1 MLKLPLIFDGA
12 YGTFYASLS
21 GRSSALIEQANLNDP
36 DLVTAMHQAYL
47 KAGANALKTNTFG
60 LPQMFTNYQEQAIL
74 VNKAVQQA
82 RLAYECLDQ
91 ASQEKLGS
99 KPMVFGDLGPVP
111 AQADPS
117 QIYLPLADLLVEA
130 GVDGI
135 LFETLSSIDGIEKTA
150 RQIKEKNPDCVVI
163 ASIAVGTDGLTKSG
177 LSGRQLLAALDQIP
191 EVDAMGYNCLC
202 GPSHMHR
209 QMQDLPKFSKPLSFM
224 PNAGYPSVSERRTL
238 YDGQPDYFARHL
250 ANMVLEG
257 AAIVGGC
264 CGTTPEHIQALTD
277 SLQKVQGSYKA
288 VQAFEP
294 SRNQAQKPNDG
305 LSSIQNP
312 CACPDEHAGPS
323 HPAISRQPDLLDQ
336 RRQTGQK
343 AILVELDPPE
353 SDHVSGFLEDASHL
367 HSAGAD
373 LLTIADNPIG
383 RPRADS
389 SILACK
395 VHREL
400 GMEVLPHMTCRD
412 RNLNAMKA
420 LLLGLSMEDVHQV
433 LLVTGDPLPLES
445 RDEVRA
451 VFSFNSRTLASF
463 VRSLGEQGLCRPF
476 HTLGA
481 LDVNARNFDVQL
493 RLAKEKEANGIEGFL
508 TQPVF
513 SKRALA
519 NLKRA
524 RSELSG
530 AIYGGIMPIVSYRNA
545 CFLKNEITGMDIPD
559 DLAQSFQNKDRA
571 ECEAISK
578 AFCYEKMDQMKEMVD
593 GFYLMTPFRRVSL
606 ICDLIAYAK
615 TL

>member
-1 MLKLPLIFDGA
+1 MLKYPLIFDGA
-12 YGTFYASLS
+12 YGTLYASLS
-21 GRSSALIEQANLNDP
+21 GKPAALIEEANLSDP
-36 DLVTAMHQAYL
+36 DTVIAMHQAYL

-60 LPQMFTNYQEQAIL
+60 LPQSLAGWKEQAALAIQ
-74 VNKAVQQA
+74 AVQIARQA
-82 RLAYECLDQ
+82 CRQFKQ
-91 ASQEKLGS
+91 AGSEKRMV
-99 KPMVFGDLGPVP
+99 KPAIFGDLGPVL
-111 AQADPS
+111 AQANPAEV
-117 QIYLPLADLLVEA
+117 YRPLVDALLDA

-135 LFETLSSIDGIEKTA
+135 LFETLSSIDGMEEVAKY
-150 RQIKEKNPDCVVI
+150 IKQKNSNCFVI
-163 ASIAVGTDGLTKSG
+163 VSIAVGTDGLTKSG
-177 LSGRQLLAALDQIP
+177 LSGRQLLTVLDQMP

-209 QMQDLPKFSKPLSFM
+209 QMQDLPAFSKPLSFM
-224 PNAGYPSVSERRTL
+224 PNAGYPSVTERRTL
-238 YDGQPDYFARHL
+238 YDGQPEYFARHL
-250 ANMVLEG
+250 AGMVGDG
-257 AAIVGGC
+257 APIVGGC
-264 CGTTPEHIQALTD
+264 CGTTPDHIQALTD
-277 SLQKVQGSYKA
+277 ALHDQETALAFDPSQD
-288 VQAFEP
+288 QAKNGFL
-294 SRNQAQKPNDG
+294 SGQNSCSCSSKNQTTGQA
-305 LSSIQNP
+305 
-312 CACPDEHAGPS
+312 AA
-323 HPAISRQPDLLDQ
+323 SRQPDLLDQ
-336 RRQTGQK
+336 RRQAGQK
-343 AILVELDPPE
+343 AILVELDPPQ

-367 HSAGAD
+367 HLAGAD

-451 VFSFNSRTLASF
+451 VFSFNSRTLAAF

-508 TQPVF
+508 TQPIF
-513 SKRALA
+513 SKRALK

-524 RSELSG
+524 RAELSG

-559 DLAQSFQNKDRA
+559 ELAQSFQNKDRA

-578 AFCYEKMDQMKEMVD
+578 AFCFEKMDEMKEIVD
-593 GFYLMTPFRRVSL
+593 GFYLMTPFRRISL